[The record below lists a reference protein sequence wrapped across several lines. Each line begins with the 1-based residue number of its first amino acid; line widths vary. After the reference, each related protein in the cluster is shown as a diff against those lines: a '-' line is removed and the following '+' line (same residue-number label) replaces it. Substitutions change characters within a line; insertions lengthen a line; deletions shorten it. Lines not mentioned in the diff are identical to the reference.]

1 MELKEKI
8 LYLFGV
14 LIVLVL
20 IISQQWM
27 TIFSPVFI
35 LGFIFIREAILKKS
49 GKIQAIL
56 FVTLLAIGRII
67 AEYHFQAVYYFD
79 NILIAFFAGCLIY
92 NIYKSSSAKKLRNAT
107 VLVVIV
113 ALLITSNIYISAY
126 MESQRVFKDANLQ
139 RIVSD
144 AYEARFIGADIELEE
159 GSSDLERLD
168 HLKIEGRTV
177 RSIEGIENFPNIWD
191 LKIYGQDRL
200 LDYSKLAKLEN
211 LKRLRITDPHPD
223 FNLSD
228 LPKLE
233 NLESFSVWQHSFGN
247 QENEIIEL
255 SNFPNLT
262 RLDIYEDLLAEGEPL
277 TIDITEAPHLE
288 DLSVTNLDKI
298 VGLEEAENL
307 ESITI
312 RNPHDY
318 TEVENYKDEIKKIRP
333 DIDIDVW

>member
-20 IISQQWM
+20 FINHQLM

-35 LGFIFIREAILKKS
+35 LGFIFIREAILKQS

-79 NILIAFFAGCLIY
+79 NILIAFFVGCLIY

-107 VLVVIV
+107 ALVVIV
-113 ALLITSNIYISAY
+113 ALLITSNIYVSAY

-144 AYEARFIGADIELEE
+144 AYEARFIGADIELKE
-159 GSSDLERLD
+159 GSSDLERFD
-168 HLKIEGRTV
+168 HLSIGGRRTV
-177 RSIEGIENFPNIWD
+177 TSLEGIENLPNLESLYI
-191 LKIYGQDRL
+191 GQNML
-200 LDYSKLAKLEN
+200 IDYSELAELEN
-211 LKRLRITDPHPD
+211 LKRLKITDPHPG
-223 FNLSD
+223 FKLSD

-233 NLESFSVWQHSFGN
+233 NLEFLTIQNHCFGN
-247 QENEIIEL
+247 QGDIIEL
-255 SNFPNLT
+255 TNFPNLT
-262 RLDIYEDLLAEGEPL
+262 KLSLYDLFDEGKLL
-277 TIDITEAPHLE
+277 TIDITEAPYLE
-288 DLSVTNLDKI
+288 DLSVSNLGKV
-298 VGLEEAENL
+298 VGLKEAGNL
-307 ESITI
+307 KNITI
-312 RNPHDY
+312 MSIINY
-318 TEVENYKDEIKKIRP
+318 TEVKNYKDEIRKARP
-333 DIDIDVW
+333 DIEVR